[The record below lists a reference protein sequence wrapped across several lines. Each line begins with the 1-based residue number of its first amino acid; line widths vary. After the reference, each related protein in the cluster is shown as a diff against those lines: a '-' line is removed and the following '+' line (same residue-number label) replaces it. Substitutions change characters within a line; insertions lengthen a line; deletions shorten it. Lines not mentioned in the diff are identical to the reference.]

1 MDYTTNRRDESSTR
15 ETSRDFEEDFFIFED
30 EDDEMDEIPASPGAV
45 TGDSFSGLVFGLPD
59 EEEGYNVSVPQR
71 EGVGSS
77 DSSNSDAQRESRAL
91 WQSNLWTGASLVTRM
106 GVTHPH

>member
-1 MDYTTNRRDESSTR
+1 MDYTTNRRDEGSTR

-59 EEEGYNVSVPQR
+59 EEEGYDVSVPQR

-77 DSSNSDAQRESRAL
+77 DSSNSDSEEVDLRCGSTIGDLQFAAESD
-91 WQSNLWTGASLVTRM
+91 TE
-106 GVTHPH
+106 